1 MVKIKLIFMV
11 SYFLTCEKA
20 FSIVSNV
27 NLDSASVESR
37 FLKVVDINRKLYTLR
52 NKVCV
57 FIFLDVE
64 CPISQYYTQN
74 LQKLF
79 VKYQMANIVFFTIF
93 PTKYTHK
100 AEIEFFNKKYE
111 LTIPSI
117 LDKFQNIT
125 KKLNATVTPEV
136 FVLNKGGQIVDSGCI
151 DNSFFALGKR
161 NLTPKKLYLEQTL
174 ELLINN
180 KVPQKSHVEAIGC
193 EIQRIP

>member
-1 MVKIKLIFMV
+1 MV

-136 FVLNKGGQIVDSGCI
+136 FVLNKGGQIVYSGCI